1 MESVQAACAKI
12 LDSIHREVLVD
23 RDTLIEMG
31 NGISLLALKN
41 DALLSYIANL
51 LLLAA
56 AQVEKNSDVFQA
68 TRSRTIEQRV
78 TLEKGVKGLEAKIS
92 YQIDKALRAFRRSQ
106 EAQQKAQDDADSD
119 SDVDLTSYRPN
130 VANLRKASG
139 ANSEDEPEDDDK
151 RRYVVPKI
159 SSTAP
164 SFENTKKQTRRRD
177 FAMEDYLR
185 ETGDAPVVEASIG
198 SQIMDGGR
206 GGERTERQRRK
217 DREIEDYEEAN
228 FTRISNIS
236 SKRARKEAAQRQKKA
251 TTSHFFGEDWGFLD
265 NKRRKK

>member
-1 MESVQAACAKI
+1 MESVEAACASI
-12 LDSIHREVLVD
+12 LDSIRREVVLD
-23 RDTLIEMG
+23 RETVAETR

-56 AQVEKNSDVFQA
+56 AQLEQNTEVFEA
-68 TRSRTIEQRV
+68 ARARTIEQRV

-106 EAQQKAQDDADSD
+106 EQQQQTENDAESD
-119 SDVDLTSYRPN
+119 SDADATSYRPN
-130 VANLRKASG
+130 VANLRKA
-139 ANSEDEPEDDDK
+139 AKADSEEELDDNDK

-164 SFENTKKQTRRRD
+164 SFEKSRGQPRRRD

-185 ETGDAPVVEASIG
+185 ETGDAPIAEASIG
-198 SQIMDGGR
+198 SQILDGGK

-217 DREIEDYEEAN
+217 DREVQDYEEAN
-228 FTRISNIS
+228 FTRISSTS
-236 SKRARKEAAQRQKKA
+236 SKRARKEAAQRQQKA
-251 TTSHFFGEDWGFLD
+251 TTSQFFGEDWGFLD
-265 NKRRKK
+265 NKRRRK